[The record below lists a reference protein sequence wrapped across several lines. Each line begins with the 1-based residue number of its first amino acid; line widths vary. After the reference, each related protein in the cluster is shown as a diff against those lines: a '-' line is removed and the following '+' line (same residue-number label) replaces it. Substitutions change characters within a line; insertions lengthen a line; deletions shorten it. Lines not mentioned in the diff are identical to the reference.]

1 MRRIWILLGV
11 ALSLSATPVR
21 AELPEPKGTV
31 LLTISGLISE
41 TNVEDRAEFDRDML
55 LDIGMVEFKTTT
67 PWTEGD
73 VTFSGVLLAQ
83 LLDRVGPSGSFVHAI
98 AANDY
103 EANIPITILRDEGA
117 IIAMQMNGEALTLR
131 NKGPLWII
139 FPWSDKPDLDRV
151 EIHNYAVWQLLSMQI
166 Q

>member
-1 MRRIWILLGV
+1 MRRLWISLGF
-11 ALSLSATPVR
+11 ALSLIATHVR
-21 AELPEPKGTV
+21 AELPAPQGTV
-31 LLTISGLISE
+31 LLTISGHIGE
-41 TNVEDRAEFDRDML
+41 TNVDDRAEFDRDML
-55 LDIGMVEFKTTT
+55 QSIGVVEFETRT

-73 VTFSGVLLAQ
+73 VRFTGISVAALLE
-83 LLDRVGPSGSFVHAI
+83 RVSPSGASVRAV

-103 EANIPITILRDEGA
+103 VANIPIAILRDGGA
-117 IIAMQMNGEALTLR
+117 ILAMQMDGEPLTLR

-139 FPWSDKPDLDRV
+139 FPWSDKPELDRI